1 MLIYIY
7 MILFH
12 PKNNK
17 IYPNYLEKRVLDQ
30 ATKPI

>member
-1 MLIYIY
+1 

-17 IYPNYLEKRVLDQ
+17 IYRNYLEKMALDQ